1 MKVFAETPRL
11 ILREIDIQ
19 DANGILQLD
28 SDPEVHLYLPDK
40 VIHTIEEAKDDIRNI
55 RRQYADF
62 GIGRWALIEKAT
74 GAFTGW
80 AGLKWNIGPE
90 NNRHNFYDLGYRLI
104 RKYWGKGYASEAAKV
119 SVGYGFNTMNLDE
132 IIGVADS
139 RNIAS
144 LKILQKVGMKF
155 IETFTE
161 DDDLLHW
168 YSIKKADF

>member
-119 SVGYGFNTMNLDE
+119 SVDYGFNTMNLDE

-155 IETFTE
+155 IETFIE
-161 DDDLLHW
+161 DDNLLHW